1 MNTQFIQ
8 LYIDPGTGAM
18 LFSVLIG
25 VVTALFYFLQK
36 MFMKLRFVV
45 SGGKVKDISG
55 ECLEYVIFS
64 DSKRYWN
71 VFKPICD
78 EFEKRKIK
86 CEYWTASPD
95 DPALSNEY
103 EYVNTA
109 FIGEGNKAFAR
120 LNMMKADICLATT
133 PGLDVYQWKR
143 SKNVKYYVHTLHE
156 VGGVTEYRMFGLD
169 YYDAVLLS
177 GEFQEKYLR
186 IIEGLRNLPEK
197 ETFVVGSTYM
207 DSMKEK
213 LDGIEAP
220 EKNDDITVLVAPSW
234 GESSILSRYGKTFI
248 KALIETGYN
257 IIIRPHPQTAISEAE
272 MLDNLKREFPENNRF
287 SWNFDNDNFSVLN
300 RADILISDFSGV
312 IFDFTLLFD
321 KPMIYADTNLD
332 LSPYDAAWI
341 DEPVWRQ
348 QVLPQLGR
356 KLEEK
361 EFENLKQIIYDM
373 IHEEY
378 YHEKREEIKK
388 IAWQHEG
395 QAAVRTVDY
404 LVKKHESLVKKEE
417 V

>member
-1 MNTQFIQ
+1 
-8 LYIDPGTGAM
+8 
-18 LFSVLIG
+18 
-25 VVTALFYFLQK
+25 
-36 MFMKLRFVV
+36 
-45 SGGKVKDISG
+45 
-55 ECLEYVIFS
+55 
-64 DSKRYWN
+64 
-71 VFKPICD
+71 
-78 EFEKRKIK
+78 
-86 CEYWTASPD
+86 
-95 DPALSNEY
+95 
-103 EYVNTA
+103 
-109 FIGEGNKAFAR
+109 
-120 LNMMKADICLATT
+120 
-133 PGLDVYQWKR
+133 
-143 SKNVKYYVHTLHE
+143 
-156 VGGVTEYRMFGLD
+156 
-169 YYDAVLLS
+169 
-177 GEFQEKYLR
+177 
-186 IIEGLRNLPEK
+186 
-197 ETFVVGSTYM
+197 
-207 DSMKEK
+207 
-213 LDGIEAP
+213 
-220 EKNDDITVLVAPSW
+220 
-234 GESSILSRYGKTFI
+234 
-248 KALIETGYN
+248 
-257 IIIRPHPQTAISEAE
+257 

-321 KPMIYADTNLD
+321 KTMIYADTNLD

-404 LVKKHESLVKKEE
+404 LVKKHESLVQKEE